1 MMKENN
7 NKEWRV
13 IEEAQKYEVSN
24 YGDVRK
30 ISTKREIKGTVDRDG
45 YPRVLIVDNEG
56 KKITRFRHRL
66 AAIAFLDNPDNLPVV
81 NHKDESK
88 DNSFVGTAENNYED
102 GNLEWCTIKYNVNYG
117 TRTERQK
124 QTLAANACA
133 RGGGKPYKIED
144 IYVYDYTT
152 KILIKKFD
160 NLTEAAK
167 ELNCDRS
174 TAYKVAQGQRRQTH
188 NYIFSYVPL
197 DVAE

>member
-1 MMKENN
+1 MMKEN

-13 IEEAQKYEVSN
+13 VEEAQKYEVSN

-30 ISTKREIKGTVDRDG
+30 ISTKREVKGTIDKDG

-66 AAIAFLDNPDNLPVV
+66 AAIAFLDNPDELPVV

-124 QTLAANACA
+124 QTFAARACE

>member
-1 MMKENN
+1 MMKEN

-45 YPRVLIVDNEG
+45 YPRVLIVSNEG

-124 QTLAANACA
+124 QTIAANTIAK
-133 RGGGKPYKIED
+133 GGKPYKIED

>member
-1 MMKENN
+1 MMKKD

-30 ISTKREIKGTVDRDG
+30 ISTKREIKGTLDRDG
-45 YPRVLIVDNEG
+45 YPRVLIVNNEG

-66 AAIAFLDNPDNLPVV
+66 AAIAFLDNPDDLPVV

-124 QTLAANACA
+124 RTIAAKAWTQ
-133 RGGGKPYKIED
+133 GGGKPYKIED

-152 KILIKKFD
+152 KMLIKKFD
-160 NLTEAAK
+160 NLTEAAR

-197 DVAE
+197 DVAG

>member
-1 MMKENN
+1 MTKGN

-24 YGDVRK
+24 YGDVRN
-30 ISTKREIKGTVDRDG
+30 INTKRELKGTVDRDG
-45 YPRVLIVDNEG
+45 YPRVLIADNEG

-66 AAIAFLDNPDNLPVV
+66 AAIAFLDNPDNLPIV
-81 NHKDESK
+81 NHRDESK

-124 QTLAANACA
+124 QTFAATIAA
-133 RGGGKPYKIED
+133 GGKKLYKIED
-144 IYVYDYTT
+144 IYVYNYTT
-152 KILIKKFD
+152 KAFIKKFN

-174 TAYKVAQGQRRQTH
+174 TAYKVAKGQRRQTH
-188 NYIFSYVPL
+188 NYIFSYVPFE
-197 DVAE
+197 VAE

>member
-7 NKEWRV
+7 KEWRI

-45 YPRVLIVDNEG
+45 YPRVLIVNNEG

-66 AAIAFLDNPDNLPVV
+66 AAIAFLDNPDELPVV

-124 QTLAANACA
+124 QTIAAKAWTQ
-133 RGGGKPYKIED
+133 GGGKPYKIED

-160 NLTEAAK
+160 NLTEAAR
-167 ELNCDRS
+167 EFNCDRS

-197 DVAE
+197 EVAG

>member
-1 MMKENN
+1 MMKEN

-45 YPRVLIVDNEG
+45 YPRVLIVSNEG

-117 TRTERQK
+117 TRTDRQK
-124 QTLAANACA
+124 QTIAAKAWGQ
-133 RGGGKPYKIED
+133 GGGKPYKIED
-144 IYVYDYTT
+144 IYVYDYIT

-160 NLTEAAK
+160 NLTEAAR
-167 ELNCDRS
+167 EFNCDRS

>member
-1 MMKENN
+1 MMKKD

-45 YPRVLIVDNEG
+45 YPRVLIVNNEG

-66 AAIAFLDNPDNLPVV
+66 AAIAFLDNPDELPVV

-124 QTLAANACA
+124 QTIAAKAWTQ
-133 RGGGKPYKIED
+133 GGGKPYKIED

-160 NLTEAAK
+160 NLTEAAR
-167 ELNCDRS
+167 EFNCDRS

-197 DVAE
+197 DVAG

>member
-1 MMKENN
+1 MMKKD

-45 YPRVLIVDNEG
+45 YPRVLIVNNEG

-66 AAIAFLDNPDNLPVV
+66 AAIAFLDNPDELPVV

-124 QTLAANACA
+124 QTIAAKAWTQ
-133 RGGGKPYKIED
+133 GGGKPYKIED

-160 NLTEAAK
+160 NLTEAAR
-167 ELNCDRS
+167 EFNCDRS

-197 DVAE
+197 EVAG

>member
-1 MMKENN
+1 MMKEN

-45 YPRVLIVDNEG
+45 YPRVLIVSNEG

-124 QTLAANACA
+124 QTIAANIIAK
-133 RGGGKPYKIED
+133 GGKPYKIED

>member
-1 MMKENN
+1 MMKEN

-30 ISTKREIKGTVDRDG
+30 ISTKREIKGTLDKDG

-66 AAIAFLDNPDNLPVV
+66 AAIAFLDNPNDLPIV

-117 TRTERQK
+117 TRIERQK
-124 QTLAANACA
+124 QTLKANVNA
-133 RGGGKPYKIED
+133 RGGKPYKIED

-152 KILIKKFD
+152 KAFIEKFD
-160 NLTEAAK
+160 SLTEAAK